1 MDVRSW
7 TLGDDLRPEDNLLDG
22 ITFDEIILT
31 VHCNCKNITQA
42 TVIREVNDL
51 VSMRLD
57 DMRELLRKTAIIGL
71 RISLSSI
78 ILSQRLISQSSSNPS

>member
-7 TLGDDLRPEDNLLDG
+7 TLGDDLRPEDNLMDG

-31 VHCNCKNITQA
+31 VHCNCRNITQE

-57 DMRELLRKTAIIGL
+57 DMRELLMRNIDIIMSEAKKG
-71 RISLSSI
+71 RGDYENS
-78 ILSQRLISQSSSNPS
+78 

>member
-1 MDVRSW
+1 MNERNW
-7 TLGDDLRPEDNLLDG
+7 ILGDDLRPEDNLMDG

-31 VHCNCKNITQA
+31 VHCNCRNITRE

-57 DMRELLRKTAIIGL
+57 DMRELLMHNIDIIMSEAKKG
-71 RISLSSI
+71 RGDYENS
-78 ILSQRLISQSSSNPS
+78 